1 MIIPSHVG
9 IIMDGN
15 GRWAERIG
23 KKRTFGHKKGS
34 ENVERVVKHAFNKGV
49 KTVTVY
55 AFSTENWQRPEEE
68 VNELMRLLGEYL
80 KKLSKVAVKNKIK
93 IRVIG
98 EKNRLSK
105 TLQQTIET
113 ETQKTVQFTEHT
125 LNICIDYGGRQE
137 IVSAVK
143 QILEKNQELTP
154 ENIEKN
160 LYTEGQPLDLII
172 RTGGEIRLSNFLLFQ
187 SAYAELY
194 FTDTL
199 WPDFDEAE
207 LDKALES
214 FSSRQRR
221 YGKV

>member
-80 KKLSKVAVKNKIK
+80 KKLSKFLTAFTILQTQVV
-93 IRVIG
+93 
-98 EKNRLSK
+98 LS
-105 TLQQTIET
+105 
-113 ETQKTVQFTEHT
+113 
-125 LNICIDYGGRQE
+125 
-137 IVSAVK
+137 
-143 QILEKNQELTP
+143 
-154 ENIEKN
+154 
-160 LYTEGQPLDLII
+160 
-172 RTGGEIRLSNFLLFQ
+172 LL
-187 SAYAELY
+187 
-194 FTDTL
+194 
-199 WPDFDEAE
+199 
-207 LDKALES
+207 
-214 FSSRQRR
+214 
-221 YGKV
+221 

>member
-98 EKNRLSK
+98 EKNRLSE

-113 ETQKTVQFTEHT
+113 EMQKTVQFTEHT

>member
-98 EKNRLSK
+98 EKNRLCE

>member
-98 EKNRLSK
+98 EKNRLSE

-154 ENIEKN
+154 ENIEEN

>member
-98 EKNRLSK
+98 EKNRLSE